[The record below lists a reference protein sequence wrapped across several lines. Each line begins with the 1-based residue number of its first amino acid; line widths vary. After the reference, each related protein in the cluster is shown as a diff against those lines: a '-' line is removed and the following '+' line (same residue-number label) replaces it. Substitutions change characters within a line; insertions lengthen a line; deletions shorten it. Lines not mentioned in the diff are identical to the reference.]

1 MKKDYLGEIY
11 DETMSPIISD
21 LINKGL
27 SEEEI
32 LNELSIEKQS
42 ASMFALIQKSAEDS
56 LRYYKDH
63 MYEIAYKEQAKT
75 DEFISRQRQI
85 WGAGLASSQTMYI
98 IAVESAELFSKFVA
112 ENLDENERQPKQYA
126 FLVLQHMHG
135 RACQIFLEILHLMR
149 LGFADGAYARW
160 RTLYEVC
167 CCAEFI
173 AHQGEMIAK
182 QYIEQSTTNHQDY
195 SWAKGAL
202 DENGNKIDAGS
213 FKKIQEIV
221 TIDSGWRA
229 QYKLACFTTHASPQG
244 TFGRLA
250 NQKSDRVILVGH
262 SYYGI
267 ATAAIHS
274 AFCLSWITVELLT
287 LFSHLDSLSNCKML
301 RDWVDVIQELY
312 LAAHEKAFGEKIG
325 ENTKSDVT
333 KND

>member
-42 ASMFALIQKSAEDS
+42 ASMFALIKKSAEDS

-85 WGAGLASSQTMYI
+85 WGAGLAASQTMYI

-182 QYIEQSTTNHQDY
+182 QYIEQSTTDYQDY

-312 LAAHEKAFGEKIG
+312 LTAHEKAFGEKIG

>member
-85 WGAGLASSQTMYI
+85 WGAGLAASQTMYI

-182 QYIEQSTTNHQDY
+182 QYIEQSTTDHQDY

-301 RDWVDVIQELY
+301 RDWVDEIQELY
-312 LAAHEKAFGEKIG
+312 LTAHEKAFGEKIG